1 MASWI
6 LTAEMLEWVLG
17 LASVLD
23 ARVGPRLEPLLTGAL
38 FAQGRRTVSRWIAA
52 AGVGHDF
59 QRYYYALSSVGRKS
73 GDLATALLRL
83 IRRVVPV
90 PERVVLALDDTLTKR
105 YGPKVEGAGIHHN
118 PTPGPADAEF
128 AYGHVWVT
136 LAWVVRHPVWGTIAL
151 PLLSKLYVRVKD
163 FAKIAPRN
171 RWPFRTKLEL
181 AAELLE
187 WAALWLS
194 WCGARLWV
202 VVDGGYAKRPFLQRA
217 LAKGVTVVGRL
228 RKDAALCD
236 VPPERKRG
244 RRGRPRKYGERIDL
258 ARRACHPKGWQH
270 GEFVLY
276 GKKAAKTY
284 KTFLAT
290 YRPAGGTIRVVI
302 VKEAHGWFA
311 WFCTD
316 PEATVEQTLEAVADR
331 AAIEQL
337 FHDVK
342 EVHGAGEQQ
351 LRHVWANI
359 GAWHLLLW
367 LHTLIELWAWNRAD
381 LDLVDRSARP
391 WDAAPR
397 RPSHADKRNAL
408 RRACLEETFSTHAR
422 AASLS
427 QKTRRLVQQLVS
439 LVS

>member
-6 LTAEMLEWVLG
+6 LTAEIVEWVFG

-23 ARVGPRLEPLLTGAL
+23 ARVEPRLGPLLTGAL
-38 FAQGRRTVSRWIAA
+38 FAEGRRTVSRWIAA
-52 AGVGHDF
+52 AGMGHDF
-59 QRYYYALSSVGRKS
+59 KRSYYALSSVGRKS
-73 GDLATALLRL
+73 GDVAAALLRL

-105 YGPKVEGAGIHHN
+105 YGPKVEGAGTHHN

-171 RWPFRTKLEL
+171 RWAFRTKLEL
-181 AAELLE
+181 AAGLLE
-187 WAALWLS
+187 WAALWFS
-194 WCGARLWV
+194 WWQVRLWV

-217 LAKGVTVVGRL
+217 CAKGVTVVGRL

-244 RRGRPRKYGERIDL
+244 QRGRPPKYGERIDL
-258 ARRACHPKGWQH
+258 ARRANHPKGWRQ
-270 GEFVLY
+270 GEFHLY

-290 YRPAGGTIRVVI
+290 YRPAGGVIRVVI

-311 WFCTD
+311 WLCTD
-316 PEATVEQTLEAVADR
+316 PEATVDQILEAVADR

-367 LHTLIELWAWNRAD
+367 LHTLIELWAWNRPESE
-381 LDLVDRSARP
+381 LVDRSGRP
-391 WDAAPR
+391 WDAGPR

-408 RRACLEETFSTHAR
+408 RRACLEETFSTHAT

-427 QKTRRLVQQLVS
+427 EKTRHLVRRLVS